1 MNAPLRV
8 PPALLRELGKIA
20 AESKRDISDL
30 AEDALRQF
38 VRSHRETV
46 RLTRSRANVRRL
58 RAARS
63 EIEAEIARRRRN
75 AA

>member
-1 MNAPLRV
+1 MHAPLRL
-8 PPALLRELGKIA
+8 PPALLRALSKIA
-20 AESKRDISDL
+20 AESKCDVSTL

-46 RLTRSRANVRRL
+46 HLTRSRANVRRL
-58 RAARS
+58 RAAHA
-63 EIEAEIARRRRN
+63 EIEAEIARRCN